1 MNNQNN
7 QSTSKVL
14 VLLTIILTITA
25 LILIYAIIKQ
35 TSNLKISQEEKAL
48 IQEEKLEL
56 ENKLK
61 KLILEYDSLK
71 TNNDSINNLLEKEQE
86 KIKKLLALRASDAEK
101 IRIYKKEL
109 ETLRQ
114 VMRSY
119 IIQIDSLNTRNKIL
133 TEENIKVKKILENLE
148 KDHENLKKE
157 KEELSEKVNL
167 ASVLSARNITV
178 EGINKNGKIKT
189 RISKIEII
197 KVCFTIRENAIA
209 KPGPKIIYLRLIR
222 PDNVVL
228 TSDESEIIKVNGEDI
243 MTSARRQIEYENKD
257 IDVCI
262 YWNKKEE
269 LIKGTY
275 QAILYCEGYEIGN
288 TSFDIK

>member
-1 MNNQNN
+1 MNNQN
-7 QSTSKVL
+7 QKTTKIL
-14 VLLTIILTITA
+14 VFLTIVLTITA
-25 LILIYAIIKQ
+25 LVLIYAIIKQ
-35 TSNLKISQEEKAL
+35 TSNLKTTQEEKAL
-48 IQEEKLEL
+48 IQEEKTEL

-61 KLILEYDSLK
+61 RLILEYDSLK
-71 TNNDSINNLLEKEQE
+71 TNNDSINRLLELEQE

-109 ETLRQ
+109 ETLRK

-148 KDHENLKKE
+148 KDHETLKKE
-157 KEELSEKVNL
+157 KEELSQKVNL

-178 EGINKNGKIKT
+178 EGINKNGKPKD

-209 KPGPKIIYLRLIR
+209 KPGSKIVYLRLVR
-222 PDNVVL
+222 PDNIVL
-228 TSDESEIIKVNGEDI
+228 TSDESEIINVGGEDI

-257 IDVCI
+257 LDVCI

-275 QAILYCEGYEIGN
+275 KAILYCEGYEIGS
-288 TSFDIK
+288 TTFDLK

>member
-1 MNNQNN
+1 MNNQNQN
-7 QSTSKVL
+7 TTKVL
-14 VLLTIILTITA
+14 LFLTIVLTITA
-25 LILIYAIIKQ
+25 LALIYAIIKQ
-35 TSNLKISQEEKAL
+35 TSNLKITQEEKAL
-48 IQEEKLEL
+48 IQEEKIEL

-61 KLILEYDSLK
+61 RLILDYDSLK
-71 TNNDSINNLLEKEQE
+71 TNNDSINRLLELEQE

-109 ETLRQ
+109 ETLRK

-148 KDHENLKKE
+148 KDHETLKKE
-157 KEELSEKVNL
+157 KEELSQKVNL

-178 EGINKNGKIKT
+178 EGINKNGKPKE

-209 KPGPKIIYLRLIR
+209 KPGSKIVYLRLVR
-222 PDNVVL
+222 PDNIVL
-228 TSDESEIIKVNGEDI
+228 TSDESEIINVGGEDI

-257 IDVCI
+257 LDVCI

-275 QAILYCEGYEIGN
+275 KAILYCEGYEIGS
-288 TSFDIK
+288 TTFDLK

>member
-1 MNNQNN
+1 MNNQNQN
-7 QSTSKVL
+7 TSKIL
-14 VLLTIILTITA
+14 VFLTIVLTIVA
-25 LILIYAIIKQ
+25 LILVYAIIKQ
-35 TSNLKISQEEKAL
+35 TSNLKVTQEEKAL
-48 IQEEKLEL
+48 IQEEKTEL

-61 KLILEYDSLK
+61 RLILEYDSLK
-71 TNNDSINNLLEKEQE
+71 TNNDSINKLLEIEQN

-109 ETLRQ
+109 ETLRK

-148 KDHENLKKE
+148 KDHESLKKE

-167 ASVLSARNITV
+167 ASILSARNITV
-178 EGINKNGKIKT
+178 EGINKSGKHKE

-209 KPGPKIIYLRLIR
+209 KAGTKTIYLRLVR

-228 TSDESEIIKVNGEDI
+228 TSEESEIINVGGEDL

-257 IDVCI
+257 LDVCI

-275 QAILYCEGYEIGN
+275 TAVLYCEGYQIGS
-288 TSFDIK
+288 TTFDLK